1 MDFPA
6 CVFQTTQ
13 LQLQTGEQQGQGDS
27 DEITWEENAR
37 SNHGE
42 RLTD

>member
-1 MDFPA
+1 LGGE
-6 CVFQTTQ
+6 CS
-13 LQLQTGEQQGQGDS
+13 LQSRREINGLVRTAGAGDS